1 MLKSRYLHTG
11 KRRVL
16 WALMLIIVPLSAY
29 SAEGTTVEQL
39 LARDTAPAGVV
50 FEIVTGD
57 SRSLDWAVP
66 QIQQDMDRLRKKFPG
81 LEIAVVSHG
90 QEQFS
95 LTKNAD
101 TENNSI
107 QQATRSLIQ
116 NKDVSLHV
124 CGTYA
129 EWHGVDPED
138 FPDYVDV
145 APAGPAQI
153 NLYKEIGY
161 EHVLVK
167 QRN

>member
-39 LARDTAPAGVV
+39 LARDAAPGGVV

-57 SRSLDWAVP
+57 SRSLDWAIP
-66 QIQQDMDRLRKKFPG
+66 QVQQDVDRLRKKFPE

-90 QEQFS
+90 QEQFG
-95 LTKNAD
+95 LTKNAGKK
-101 TENNSI
+101 NSTI
-107 QQATRSLIQ
+107 QKTTRSLIQ
-116 NKDVSLHV
+116 NKDVTLHV

-129 EWHGVDPED
+129 EWHGVSAED

-145 APAGPAQI
+145 APAGPTQI
-153 NLYKEIGY
+153 NLYKELGY
-161 EHVLVK
+161 ELVLVK